1 MDIKNSIFG
10 ELWSRFKRPWCTSFT
25 IHFVI
30 YIIFIGGLGVFA
42 SFFQYINGKGEV
54 WSITENAITYSLA
67 LAIPSIV
74 PILLSFNDTK
84 NKSSLAQISP
94 FFCIVLPIL
103 LTFISY
109 YYRICWPAFI
119 CVVVSWVVWVIS
131 QYDNR
136 SLNDKTY
143 GEDIETNARTKH
155 GQKWN

>member
-1 MDIKNSIFG
+1 MDNNNSIFG

-30 YIIFIGGLGVFA
+30 YIVFIGGLGVIA
-42 SFFQYINGKGEV
+42 SIFQYVNKQGEV
-54 WSITENAITYSLA
+54 WSIIENAITYSLA

-84 NKSSLAQISP
+84 NKSSLAQLSP
-94 FFCIVLPIL
+94 FLCIVLPIL

-109 YYRICWPAFI
+109 YYRVGWPAFI

-136 SLNDKTY
+136 SLNDKTF
-143 GEDIETNARTKH
+143 GERIETNARTKH
-155 GQKWN
+155 GQNWD